1 MNDAILITDSP
12 PVASTNLRQ
21 ALNKKKIIPAKIVI
35 YVRARICRNLLARE
49 IFSVGISLINVI
61 KMWNRKSR

>member
-21 ALNKKKIIPAKIVI
+21 ALNKKKNNSGKNCDLCPGQNLSQFVSPRDFFRGNKSDK
-35 YVRARICRNLLARE
+35 RN
-49 IFSVGISLINVI
+49 
-61 KMWNRKSR
+61 